1 MYHDWRIILATGV
14 APLMIAAAPAPV
26 EAPLSA
32 GTTPTGAPAAL
43 TAAGARSAENAVRQA
58 GDAFGTVV
66 GREEI
71 GLYDAGQVRGF
82 SPSDAGNLRIDG
94 LYFDSVIPLSD
105 RIGGSTV
112 IRVGPSALGSPFPAP
127 TGIVDL
133 GLRLPGDKAGGS
145 ALISGNGWGGMSAE
159 VDVALPVS
167 STLAVGGGVALV
179 RERYYNSTRYNAVD
193 TGLIAAWRPTAG
205 VTIVP
210 FIGVIFGSDDA
221 GPEFIPDGDFLPAPL
236 PGRRFTG
243 PDWAVESYVDG
254 NAGITIDADAGGG
267 WQIKAGLFHS
277 WSDIS
282 RGASN
287 LMVDITPAGDA
298 TQLVFI
304 DPPLLFA
311 ATSGEVRAT
320 RIFVDGP
327 RTHRLHLSL
336 RGRLRTGRFG
346 GADII
351 DLGPI
356 RTDAVQPAPRPEG
369 FAFTEQSH
377 DRVQQLAGGLAYEG
391 RWDGVGELSAGV
403 QYNDYRKRIGLP
415 DAKVETRARPLLVN
429 INAAIG
435 LSPALEAYGGFV
447 TGLEESGVAPNNAV
461 NRNEALPAIR
471 TRQFDAGLRW
481 TLADDIRL
489 VAGVF
494 DVSKPYFNLGVD
506 GRFDALGRVV
516 NRGIETSLAG
526 PVTRHLSV
534 VAGAVLLWPR
544 VTGEAVT
551 RGLVGPRPVG
561 ALAQRLEFSAD
572 WRPPIAPG
580 LSLDLVASHRSPE
593 ITTVNNNV
601 SLPRR
606 TFVDAGAR
614 YAFKLGGTSAVAR
627 LQVGNLFNV
636 RGPGPRGAG
645 AYGQVAGRV
654 AQGYLTVDF

>member
-1 MYHDWRIILATGV
+1 MYQALRMALPVLG
-14 APLMIAAAPAPV
+14 APLLIAAAPPPV
-26 EAPLSA
+26 E
-32 GTTPTGAPAAL
+32 PAAL
-43 TAAGARSAENAVRQA
+43 TAAGARAGENAVRQA

-71 GLYDAGQVRGF
+71 GLYDADQVRGF

-94 LYFDSVIPLSD
+94 LFFDSVIPLSD

-133 GLRLPGDKAGGS
+133 GLRLPGDSAGGS
-145 ALISGNGWGGMSAE
+145 ALVSGNGWGGFSVE
-159 VDVALPVS
+159 VDVAMPLT
-167 STLAVGGGVALV
+167 STLAIGGGVALV
-179 RERYYNSTRYNAVD
+179 RDRFYNRTRFNAVD
-193 TGLIAAWRPTAG
+193 TGLIAAWRPTPG
-205 VTIVP
+205 LTVVP
-210 FIGVIFGSDDA
+210 FIGVVFGRDDA
-221 GPEFIPDGDFLPAPL
+221 GPEFIPAGDFLPSPL

-243 PDWAVESYVDG
+243 PDWAVETYVDG
-254 NAGITIDADAGGG
+254 NAGITIDADAGG
-267 WQIKAGLFHS
+267 WRVKAGLFHS

-282 RGASN
+282 QGASN

-320 RIFVDGP
+320 RTFVDGP
-327 RTHRLHLSL
+327 RNHRLHLSL

-346 GADII
+346 GTDII

-356 RTDAVQPAPRPEG
+356 RTGGVQAAPRPDR

-391 RWDGVGELSAGV
+391 RWDGVGELSVGF
-403 QYNDYRKRIGLP
+403 QYSDYRKRIGLP
-415 DAKVETRARPLLVN
+415 DAKVETRARPLLVS
-429 INAAIG
+429 INTAVS

-471 TRQFDAGLRW
+471 TRQFDAALRW

-489 VAGVF
+489 VAGAF

-544 VTGEAVT
+544 VTGEAVE
-551 RGLVGPRPVG
+551 RGLIGPRPVG
-561 ALAQRLEFSAD
+561 ALSQRLEFSAD

-636 RGPGPRGAG
+636 LGPGPRGAG

>member
-1 MYHDWRIILATGV
+1 V
-14 APLMIAAAPAPV
+14 
-26 EAPLSA
+26 
-32 GTTPTGAPAAL
+32 L
-43 TAAGARSAENAVRQA
+43 TAAGARAGENAVRQA

-71 GLYDAGQVRGF
+71 GLYSADEVRGF
-82 SPSDAGNLRIDG
+82 SPSDAGNLRING
-94 LYFDSVIPLSD
+94 LFFDSVIPLSG

-133 GLRLPGDKAGGS
+133 GLRLPGSSAGGS
-145 ALISGNGWGGMSAE
+145 ALVSANGWGGVAAE
-159 VDVALPVS
+159 VDVALPVT
-167 STLAVGGGVALV
+167 STLAIGGGAALV
-179 RERYYNSTRYNAVD
+179 RDRFYNRTGFSAVD
-193 TGLIAAWRPTAG
+193 AGLIASWRPAPG
-205 VTIVP
+205 ITIVP
-210 FIGVIFGSDDA
+210 FAGLVFGRDDA
-221 GPEFIPDGDFLPAPL
+221 GPVFIPDGDFLPAPL

-243 PDWAVESYVDG
+243 PDWAVETYVDG

-282 RGASN
+282 QGASN
-287 LMVDITPAGDA
+287 LMVDVTPAGDA
-298 TQLVFI
+298 SQLVFI

-311 ATSGEVRAT
+311 ATSGEMRAT
-320 RIFVDGP
+320 KMLRDGP
-327 RTHRLHLSL
+327 RTHRLHLSV

-346 GADII
+346 GTDVI
-351 DLGPI
+351 DLGAI
-356 RTDAVQPAPRPEG
+356 RTDGVQMAARPER
-369 FAFTEQSH
+369 FEFTEQSR

-391 RWDGVGELSAGV
+391 RWDGVGELSIGA

-415 DAKVETRARPLLVN
+415 DAKVQTTARPLLVN
-429 INAAIG
+429 VNAAITV
-435 LSPALEAYGGFV
+435 SPRLEAYGGFV
-447 TGLEESGVAPNNAV
+447 TGLEESGIAPDNAV

-481 TLADDIRL
+481 TVTDDIKL

-494 DVSKPYFNLGVD
+494 DVSKPYFNLGAD

-516 NRGIETSLAG
+516 NRGIESSLVG

-534 VAGAVLLWPR
+534 VAGAVLLWPQ
-544 VTGEAVT
+544 VTGEAVE

-561 ALAQRLEFSAD
+561 ALSQRLEFSAD
-572 WRPPIAPG
+572 WRPPLAPG
-580 LSLDLVASHRSPE
+580 LSLDVVASHRSPE
-593 ITTVNNNV
+593 ITTVNNRV

-614 YAFKLGGTSAVAR
+614 YAFKFGKTSAVAR
-627 LQVGNLFNV
+627 VQIGNLFNV
-636 RGPGPRGAG
+636 LGPGPRGAG
-645 AYGQVAGRV
+645 AYGQVEGRV

>member
-1 MYHDWRIILATGV
+1 MYHRWRMALPAFG
-14 APLMIAAAPAPV
+14 APLLIAAAEPPV
-26 EAPLSA
+26 DPS
-32 GTTPTGAPAAL
+32 AL
-43 TAAGARSAENAVRQA
+43 TAAGARAGENAVRQA

-71 GLYDAGQVRGF
+71 GLYDADQVRGF

-94 LYFDSVIPLSD
+94 LFFDSVIPLSD

-133 GLRLPGDKAGGS
+133 GLRVPGNSAGGS
-145 ALISGNGWGGMSAE
+145 ALIGGNSWGGVSAE
-159 VDVALPVS
+159 VDVALPVT
-167 STLAVGGGVALV
+167 STLSIGGGVALV
-179 RERYYNSTRYNAVD
+179 RERYYNRTAYRAVD
-193 TGLIAAWRPTAG
+193 TGLIAAWRPSAA
-205 VTIVP
+205 VTVVP

-221 GPEFIPDGDFLPAPL
+221 GPEFVPAGDFLPSPL

-243 PDWAVESYVDG
+243 PGWAVERYVDG

-267 WQIKAGLFHS
+267 WRIKAGLFHS

-282 RGASN
+282 QGASN
-287 LMVDITPAGDA
+287 LMADVMPAGDA
-298 TQLVFI
+298 RQLVFI

-320 RIFVDGP
+320 RTIVDGP
-327 RTHRLHLSL
+327 RTHRLHLSV

-346 GADII
+346 GTDII

-356 RTDAVQPAPRPEG
+356 RTDAVQLAPRPDS
-369 FAFTEQSH
+369 FAFTEQSR

-391 RWDGVGELSAGV
+391 RWDGVGELSLGV

-429 INAAIG
+429 VNTAIS

-481 TLADDIRL
+481 AVANDIKL

-494 DVSKPYFNLGVD
+494 DVSKPYFNLGVN

-516 NRGIETSLAG
+516 NRGVETSLAG
-526 PVTRHLSV
+526 PVTRHLSL

-544 VTGEAVT
+544 VTGEAVE

-561 ALAQRLEFSAD
+561 ALSQRLEFSAD
-572 WRPPIAPG
+572 WRPPFAPG
-580 LSLDLVASHRSPE
+580 LSLDVVASHRSPE
-593 ITTVNNNV
+593 TTTVNNRV

-614 YAFKLGGTSAVAR
+614 YAFKLGNSSAVAR
-627 LQVGNLFNV
+627 LQVGNLLNV
-636 RGPGPRGAG
+636 LGPRLRGAG
-645 AYGQVAGRV
+645 AYGQVEGRV

>member
-1 MYHDWRIILATGV
+1 M
-14 APLMIAAAPAPV
+14 
-26 EAPLSA
+26 
-32 GTTPTGAPAAL
+32 
-43 TAAGARSAENAVRQA
+43 
-58 GDAFGTVV
+58 
-66 GREEI
+66 
-71 GLYDAGQVRGF
+71 
-82 SPSDAGNLRIDG
+82 
-94 LYFDSVIPLSD
+94 
-105 RIGGSTV
+105 
-112 IRVGPSALGSPFPAP
+112 
-127 TGIVDL
+127 
-133 GLRLPGDKAGGS
+133 
-145 ALISGNGWGGMSAE
+145 
-159 VDVALPVS
+159 PVS

-179 RERYYNSTRYNAVD
+179 RERYFNRTRYNAVD
-193 TGLIAAWRPTAG
+193 AGLIAAWRPSAS

-210 FIGVIFGSDDA
+210 FIGVVFGSDDA

-243 PDWAVESYVDG
+243 PDWAVETYVDG
-254 NAGITIDADAGGG
+254 NAGVTIDADAGGG

-282 RGASN
+282 QGASN
-287 LMVDITPAGDA
+287 LMVDLTAAGDA

-320 RIFVDGP
+320 RTLREGP
-327 RTHRLHLSL
+327 RSHRVHLSL

-346 GADII
+346 GTDVI

-356 RTDAVQPAPRPEG
+356 RTDGVQLAPRPDG
-369 FAFTEQSH
+369 FGFGEQSR
-377 DRVQQLAGGLAYEG
+377 DRVQQIAGGVAYEG
-391 RWDGVGELSAGV
+391 RWDGVGELSVGV
-403 QYNDYRKRIGLP
+403 QYSDYRKRIGLP
-415 DAKVETRARPLLVN
+415 DAKVATNARPLLVN
-429 INAAIG
+429 VNSAIS
-435 LSPALEAYGGFV
+435 LSPALAAYGGFV

-481 TLADDIRL
+481 AVADDIRL

-544 VTGEAVT
+544 VTGEAVE

-561 ALAQRLEFSAD
+561 ALSQRLEFSAD
-572 WRPPIAPG
+572 WRPPFAPG

-593 ITTVNNNV
+593 ITTVNNLV

-606 TFVDAGAR
+606 TFVDLGGR
-614 YAFKLGGTSAVAR
+614 YAFRLADTAAVVR
-627 LQVGNLFNV
+627 LQIGNLLNV
-636 RGPGPRGAG
+636 LGPGPRGAG
-645 AYGQVAGRV
+645 AYGQVQGRV
-654 AQGYLTVDF
+654 AQGYLTIDF